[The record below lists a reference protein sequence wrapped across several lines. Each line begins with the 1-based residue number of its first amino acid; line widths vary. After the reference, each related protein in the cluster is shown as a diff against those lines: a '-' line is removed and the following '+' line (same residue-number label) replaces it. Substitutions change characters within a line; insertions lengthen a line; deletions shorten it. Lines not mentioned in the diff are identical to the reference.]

1 MSEIKR
7 NEIIYEEGWRESS
20 PTAVPDTPLDEVSP
34 ESTEIPNDAERG
46 KPLLISL
53 RLILCLAAALVLF
66 LLKAMDSEGYHEFM
80 ELYREELQKP
90 IVSQEVF
97 EAADVTKLFA
107 HNNVTVQA
115 TPDETAD
122 SGS

>member
-1 MSEIKR
+1 MSEIQR
-7 NEIIYEEGWRESS
+7 SEIVYEEGWRESA
-20 PTAVPDTPLDEVSP
+20 PVMNDDTPVDEKQP
-34 ESTEIPNDAERG
+34 EPKEPTEDIERS

-53 RLILCLAAALVLF
+53 QLILCLAAALI
-66 LLKAMDSEGYHEFM
+66 HEFM

-97 EAADVTKLFA
+97 EAADVTKLFVSD
-107 HNNVTVQA
+107 NVTVQA
-115 TPDETAD
+115 TPDETAH

>member
-1 MSEIKR
+1 MSEIQR
-7 NEIIYEEGWRESS
+7 SEIVYEEGWRESA
-20 PTAVPDTPLDEVSP
+20 PVMNDDTPVDEKQP
-34 ESTEIPNDAERG
+34 EPKEPTEDIERS

-53 RLILCLAAALVLF
+53 QLILCLAAALILF

-97 EAADVTKLFA
+97 EAADVTKLFVSD
-107 HNNVTVQA
+107 NVTVQA
-115 TPDETAD
+115 TPDETAH